1 MKLHI
6 ENQGDN
12 HMNMYTSKGK
22 LLLMVVAQ
30 VYLQF
35 LDIEWKE
42 ADSIADLVEVV
53 LNVVSLDHMVRN
65 YSFAGLTLLRVCHD
79 VRWFSGCGVGDGEK
93 QRKILAYFIDTVLK
107 ANSTRGREDRPPL
120 DYAEVLEQAKRAA
133 HSFNIFDNRLLGVG
147 RFISYKI

>member
-1 MKLHI
+1 M
-6 ENQGDN
+6 
-12 HMNMYTSKGK
+12 
-22 LLLMVVAQ
+22 
-30 VYLQF
+30 
-35 LDIEWKE
+35 
-42 ADSIADLVEVV
+42 EVV